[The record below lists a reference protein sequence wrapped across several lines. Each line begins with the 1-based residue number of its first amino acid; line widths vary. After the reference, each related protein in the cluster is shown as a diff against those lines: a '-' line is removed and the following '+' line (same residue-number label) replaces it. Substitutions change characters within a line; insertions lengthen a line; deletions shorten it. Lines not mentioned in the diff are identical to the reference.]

1 MATTTGRSQRG
12 DVAATTWRPPEGWG
26 LALLCSALIYGAHL
40 NYAGLTYQ
48 SSLFLSLAVCLVL
61 LGVLALPARRAELNG
76 MRGVLWP
83 SVCFLVVV
91 AAALLSLT
99 PFGPGGPAPVWSYI
113 GMSPGSVTINRTAT
127 IIEIIKLLGL
137 AAIFALGGIMG
148 AGDARARTTL
158 NTFVLAG
165 GLFGLWAIITH
176 ASGGNG
182 HSTNRLEANFLAPN
196 TAGGFFGLVATM
208 AVGALVTAYRS
219 SSKDRLSRLA
229 PYAATLAVAL
239 IALLM
244 SGSRGG
250 AIATVIAFGAY
261 LLFQIFA
268 GKVRVGRALILAAI
282 GGAVA
287 LVAVIVGGEVMINRA
302 LEGGATADVRAHMG
316 EIHFKAFQAAPLMGY
331 GLGTFDAINRSVMD
345 AQNFDDLWAVRATHN
360 VYIQWLEEAGLI
372 GALPMFACIGLI
384 LITTYRRTL
393 ARSRMTSFLFALLA
407 ADALVLFHGISDFDL
422 QTYSFALN
430 WSFLL
435 GLQYRLSLGSR
446 A

>member
-12 DVAATTWRPPEGWG
+12 DVAATTWQPPEGWG

-48 SSLFLSLAVCLVL
+48 SSLFLSLAACLVL
-61 LGVLALPARRAELNG
+61 LGVLAVPARRAELNA

-83 SVCFLVVV
+83 SVCFSAVV

-113 GMSPGSVTINRTAT
+113 GMSPGAVTINRTAT

-137 AAIFALGGIMG
+137 AAIFTLGGIMG
-148 AGDARARTTL
+148 AGDGRARTTL

-165 GLFGLWAIITH
+165 GLFGLWAIIAH

-196 TAGGFFGLVATM
+196 TAGGFFGLLATM
-208 AVGALVTAYRS
+208 TLGALVTAYRS
-219 SSKDRLSRLA
+219 GSKDRLSRLA

-250 AIATVIAFGAY
+250 AIATVVAFGAY

-268 GKVRVGRALILAAI
+268 GKVKVGRALILSAI

-302 LEGGATADVRAHMG
+302 LEGGATADARARMG
-316 EIHFKAFQAAPLMGY
+316 EIHFQAFQAAPLMGY
-331 GLGTFDAINRSVMD
+331 GLGTFEAINRSVMD
-345 AQNFDDLWAVRATHN
+345 TQSFTDLWNVRATHN
-360 VYIQWLEEAGLI
+360 VYIQWLEEAGLM

-407 ADALVLFHGISDFDL
+407 ADALVLFHGVSDFDL

-430 WSFLL
+430 WAFLL
-435 GLQYRLSLGSR
+435 GLQFRLSQGSR
-446 A
+446 G

>member
-48 SSLFLSLAVCLVL
+48 SSLFLSLAACLVL
-61 LGVLALPARRAELNG
+61 LGVLAVPARRAELNA

-83 SVCFLVVV
+83 SVCFLAVV

-113 GMSPGSVTINRTAT
+113 GVSPGAVTINRTAT

-137 AAIFALGGIMG
+137 AAIFALGGVMG
-148 AGDARARTTL
+148 AGDGRARTTL

-165 GLFGLWAIITH
+165 GLFGLWAIIAH

-196 TAGGFFGLVATM
+196 TAGGFFGLLATM
-208 AVGALVTAYRS
+208 TLGALVTAYRS
-219 SSKDRLSRLA
+219 GSKDRLSRLA

-250 AIATVIAFGAY
+250 AIATVVAFGAY

-268 GKVRVGRALILAAI
+268 GKVKVGRALILSAI
-282 GGAVA
+282 GGAVG
-287 LVAVIVGGEVMINRA
+287 LIAVIVGGEVMINRA
-302 LEGGATADVRAHMG
+302 MEGGANADARARMG
-316 EIHFKAFQAAPLMGY
+316 EIHFQAFQAAPLMGY
-331 GLGTFDAINRSVMD
+331 GLGTFEAINRSVMD
-345 AQNFDDLWAVRATHN
+345 AQSFTDLWNVRATHN

-407 ADALVLFHGISDFDL
+407 ADALVLFHSVSDFDL

-430 WSFLL
+430 WAFLL
-435 GLQYRLSLGSR
+435 GLQFRLSQGSR
-446 A
+446 G